1 MNLIYFILNLMSKII
16 NGIIQKL
23 KGKSGNKIYN
33 YKLTNLKIVKL
44 CDTVELDRSNL
55 SPFIKGFLLDESKGE
70 HEQINLSSDNLYNKE
85 KIKILRTY
93 FNSEINHNNSWY
105 DYFKNYFFGN
115 SLFNKKA
122 SKNQAIQDKKL
133 NFIFNCTGNLMAFIN
148 NEGDLI
154 ILNIQTSESFCIKS
168 NTISNEGIC
177 SFNWDL
183 INPSKIYY
191 SSKSILYESVLDLK
205 EGKLYI
211 NKYYTLNSNY
221 FINCFPSPKG
231 DLLILLYKNSIEIYD
246 VFHHVIFSK
255 KFYTFNFLEGTYDNK
270 STIFI
275 AFSENNVILFNLKH
289 LDFITYSDFPGK
301 IIKVISSKEN
311 DNIYI
316 FVTNE
321 ENKLFMYILKDISI
335 SSDINLNF
343 NNYQNYDIFYRHHN
357 YVLSP
362 EIFGFQYK
370 LMKCYNKILDIN
382 ISYKEERIAILYEEQ
397 FPDNIKQN
405 SLYVYA
411 ITKDKRDN
419 SIEKILPLYN
429 FGHLDTNQICSFRF
443 NKTINDGKSFIVVR
457 LDEDKFIKTNNIL
470 G

>member
-1 MNLIYFILNLMSKII
+1 
-16 NGIIQKL
+16 
-23 KGKSGNKIYN
+23 
-33 YKLTNLKIVKL
+33 
-44 CDTVELDRSNL
+44 
-55 SPFIKGFLLDESKGE
+55 
-70 HEQINLSSDNLYNKE
+70 
-85 KIKILRTY
+85 
-93 FNSEINHNNSWY
+93 
-105 DYFKNYFFGN
+105 
-115 SLFNKKA
+115 
-122 SKNQAIQDKKL
+122 
-133 NFIFNCTGNLMAFIN
+133 
-148 NEGDLI
+148 
-154 ILNIQTSESFCIKS
+154 
-168 NTISNEGIC
+168 
-177 SFNWDL
+177 
-183 INPSKIYY
+183 
-191 SSKSILYESVLDLK
+191 
-205 EGKLYI
+205 
-211 NKYYTLNSNY
+211 
-221 FINCFPSPKG
+221 
-231 DLLILLYKNSIEIYD
+231 
-246 VFHHVIFSK
+246 
-255 KFYTFNFLEGTYDNK
+255 
-270 STIFI
+270 
-275 AFSENNVILFNLKH
+275 
-289 LDFITYSDFPGK
+289 
-301 IIKVISSKEN
+301 
-311 DNIYI
+311 
-316 FVTNE
+316 
-321 ENKLFMYILKDISI
+321 MYILKDISI